1 MSFAVPAWDLPSLP
15 VAGSADR
22 FPVRR
27 IYCIGR
33 NYAAHA
39 REMGADERDPPFFFM
54 KPADTIVQNGSTVPY
69 PVATEDYHYEGELVA
84 AIGKG
89 GANISVEDADDHI
102 FGYGVGL
109 DMTRRDLQM
118 IARNMGRP
126 WDMGKGFDQSA
137 PCSEIYPA
145 SGIGHPSSGALW
157 LKVNGETKQQG
168 DIADMIWNTPESISY
183 LSGLVTLVPG
193 DLIYTGTPEGVGAVV
208 SGDEIVVHVD
218 GVCDLN
224 IKIG

>member
-1 MSFAVPAWDLPSLP
+1 MSFAVPAWDLPSVP
-15 VAGSADR
+15 VAGSEDR
-22 FPVRR
+22 YPVRR

-33 NYAAHA
+33 NYTEHA
-39 REMGADERDPPFFFM
+39 REMGADEREPPFFFL
-54 KPADTIVQNGSTVPY
+54 KPADAIVQNGTTIPY
-69 PVATEDYHYEGELVA
+69 PVATSNFHYEGELVA
-84 AIGKG
+84 VIGKAG
-89 GANISVEDADDHI
+89 SNISVDDANDHI

-109 DMTRRDLQM
+109 DMTRRDLQNEAKEM
-118 IARNMGRP
+118 RRP

-145 SGIGHPSSGALW
+145 SEVGHPASGALW

-168 DIADMIWNTPESISY
+168 DIADMIWNIPESVSY
-183 LSGLVTLVPG
+183 LSGLVRLEPG
-193 DLIYTGTPEGVGAVV
+193 DLIMTGTPAGVGAVV
-208 SGDEIVVHVD
+208 SGDDIVVHVD

>member
-89 GANISVEDADDHI
+89 GANISVEDANDHI
-102 FGYGVGL
+102 YGYGVGL

-137 PCSEIYPA
+137 PCSEIHPA

>member
-1 MSFAVPAWDLPSLP
+1 MSFAVPTWDLPSLP

-54 KPADTIVQNGSTVPY
+54 KPSDAIVQNGATVPY
-69 PVATEDYHYEGELVA
+69 PVATSDYHYEGELVA

-89 GANISVEDADDHI
+89 GANISVENANDHI
-102 FGYGVGL
+102 YGYGVGL

-118 IARNMGRP
+118 VARNMGRP

-145 SGIGHPSSGALW
+145 SGMGHPTNGAIW

-168 DIADMIWNTPESISY
+168 DIADMIWNTPESVSY
-183 LSGLVTLVPG
+183 LSGLVTLEPG
-193 DLIYTGTPEGVGAVV
+193 DLIFTGTPEGVGPVV
-208 SGDEIVVHVD
+208 TGDEIVVHVD

>member
-1 MSFAVPAWDLPSLP
+1 MSYAVPAWDLPSVP
-15 VAGSADR
+15 VAGSEDR
-22 FPVRR
+22 YPVRR

-33 NYAAHA
+33 NYTEHA
-39 REMGADERDPPFFFM
+39 REMGADEREPPFFFL
-54 KPADTIVQNGSTVPY
+54 KPADAIVQNGATIPY
-69 PVATEDYHYEGELVA
+69 PVATSNFHYEGELVA
-84 AIGKG
+84 AIGKAG
-89 GANISVEDADDHI
+89 SNISVDDANDHI

-109 DMTRRDLQM
+109 DMTRRDLQNEAKEM
-118 IARNMGRP
+118 RRP

-145 SGIGHPSSGALW
+145 SRIGHPASGALW

-168 DIADMIWNTPESISY
+168 DIADMIWNIPESISY
-183 LSGLVTLVPG
+183 LSGLVRLEPG
-193 DLIYTGTPEGVGAVV
+193 DLIMTGTPAGVGAVV
-208 SGDEIVVHVD
+208 SGDDIIVHVD